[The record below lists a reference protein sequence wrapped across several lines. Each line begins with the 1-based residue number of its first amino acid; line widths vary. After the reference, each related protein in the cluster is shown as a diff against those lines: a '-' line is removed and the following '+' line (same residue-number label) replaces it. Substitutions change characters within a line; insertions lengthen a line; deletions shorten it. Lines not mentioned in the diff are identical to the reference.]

1 MREIERVGSFSLKRR
16 KVVVGR
22 DMTKNYKIVVEG
34 KLLFTE
40 YNSTRIRDAQ

>member
-1 MREIERVGSFSLKRR
+1 MGSFNLKRR

-22 DMTKNYKIVVEG
+22 DMTKTYEVMVEG

-40 YNSTRIRDAQ
+40 YNSARIRDTQ